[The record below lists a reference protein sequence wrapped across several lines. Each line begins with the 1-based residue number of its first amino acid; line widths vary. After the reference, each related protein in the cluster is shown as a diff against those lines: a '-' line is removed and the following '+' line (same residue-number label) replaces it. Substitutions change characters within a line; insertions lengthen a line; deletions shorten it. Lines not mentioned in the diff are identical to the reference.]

1 MFLLCMSMCVL
12 SVQEIHRSI
21 VEKQKVLT
29 TSRASPSKCTSLWS
43 LNWRFWCDID
53 TKSKT
58 LFRMR
63 EQLPIPTLKRLIWTL
78 LKIPASPYLNMT
90 TESSGLQLFY
100 HIVLT
105 RTQRTWRRNFLIP
118 CKPKKRKKAEEE
130 EETEEEEEGEVWD
143 LVYVKWNSSPGCW
156 AGRVEGHWLLDG
168 TDQTQQT
175 PSKIGT

>member
-58 LFRMR
+58 FFRMR

-100 HIVLT
+100 HMFSLEPRELEGGTFWFLVN
-105 RTQRTWRRNFLIP
+105 RRREKRL
-118 CKPKKRKKAEEE
+118 KKRRRRKRRRRERCGTLCMSSGIQVQGAEQAE
-130 EETEEEEEGEVWD
+130 
-143 LVYVKWNSSPGCW
+143 
-156 AGRVEGHWLLDG
+156 
-168 TDQTQQT
+168 
-175 PSKIGT
+175 